1 MSLRIILL
9 FFLIFLRFLSPA
21 QELSV
26 NTSNNNITISEPIE
40 KDSISEH
47 KSFLRDR
54 VIPAAFVLLTGP
66 IGGHRIILGTG
77 PVVPAVYAI
86 TLGGGLGI
94 LPAIDFFAILFS
106 GNASKFKNNRKMC
119 IASPFICSIFIKKD
133 MRFNNW
139 KRHVF

>member
-1 MSLRIILL
+1 MSLKIILIP
-9 FFLIFLRFLSPA
+9 FIVFIGLSCPA
-21 QELSV
+21 QELST
-26 NTSNNNITISEPIE
+26 NTSNNNITLSESTE

-106 GNASKFKNNRKMC
+106 GNASKFKNNRKIIMW
-119 IASPFICSIFIKKD
+119 IE
-133 MRFNNW
+133 
-139 KRHVF
+139 